1 MGGSGEAGV
10 VSGGGSSSLVQNGQV
25 SRQRGSEGAGGDP
38 NANKYPK
45 KNAESNLIN
54 QIFSYISI
62 PSKSRAA
69 LLGLLGGDEGKGR
82 VFYERMR
89 SLKRH
94 NKKYINR
101 NYLKELLLMEQQH
114 IIHGIL

>member
-1 MGGSGEAGV
+1 MS
-10 VSGGGSSSLVQNGQV
+10 
-25 SRQRGSEGAGGDP
+25 DP

-62 PSKSRAA
+62 PSKSRNTLLA
-69 LLGLLGGDEGKGR
+69 LLEGDEGKGQL
-82 VFYERMR
+82 FYELMR
-89 SLKRH
+89 NLKRH

-101 NYLKELLLMEQQH
+101 NYLKDLLLMEKTH